1 MIGFL
6 PVSITSHQRPIILTT
21 NAVNSCRFSIDFTRF
36 GRLCRILLLMVGKLR
51 FSLILCLGIDH
62 VVLRAGPIIDFLI
75 PEHACSVGATSC
87 PSPGSSV
94 LLLAGVGVIED

>member
-6 PVSITSHQRPIILTT
+6 PVGVGGHQGAVLLLTDS
-21 NAVNSCRFSIDFTRF
+21 VNSCRFSINFSSF
-36 GRLCRILLLMVGKLR
+36 SRLCRILLLMVRKLR
-51 FSLILCLGIDH
+51 LSLILCLGIDH

-75 PEHACSVGATSC
+75 SEHACSVGATSC